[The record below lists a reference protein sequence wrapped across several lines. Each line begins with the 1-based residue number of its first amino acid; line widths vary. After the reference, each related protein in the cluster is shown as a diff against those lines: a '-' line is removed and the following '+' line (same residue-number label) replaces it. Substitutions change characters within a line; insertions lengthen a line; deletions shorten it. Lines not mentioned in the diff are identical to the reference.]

1 MFVISW
7 IEIIGYVG
15 MALILCSWLFKNVNV
30 IRLVNITGSIFSLT
44 YGILTRTWPT
54 AILNI
59 ALLIINSIY
68 LFIFLHKTRKNKDI

>member
-1 MFVISW
+1 MW

-15 MALILCSWLFKNVNV
+15 MALILCSFLFKKVTIIRIVNA
-30 IRLVNITGSIFSLT
+30 IGSVFSLT

-59 ALLIINSIY
+59 SLLIINSIY
-68 LFIFLHKTRKNKDI
+68 IIIFLHKTKKKKDI

>member
-1 MFVISW
+1 MW
-7 IEIIGYVG
+7 IEIIGYTG

-30 IRLVNITGSIFSLT
+30 IRAVNITGSCFSIA

-59 ALLIINSIY
+59 CLLVINSVY
-68 LFIFLHKTRKNKDI
+68 LILFLHKTRKKKDI